1 MNNEFS
7 ETITEEDDEILRR
20 ARRAA
25 IERYGEELVLASEEA
40 FDAACIAF
48 EASESRDVA

>member
-1 MNNEFS
+1 MDEIS
-7 ETITEEDDEILRR
+7 ETITEEDEEILRR

-25 IERYGEELVLASEEA
+25 IARYGEEVVVASEEA
-40 FDAACIAF
+40 FDAACMAF